1 MAKKLSTQAQLKL
14 SVSGAL
20 EQIKK
25 LSSEL
30 KQVKEEAKKPVKLD
44 VQIDTTNLDKQ
55 MNQIKQVLGGSRNAK
70 GQFSTIASDIRAIR
84 SELTSLSKV
93 LKDVVGGVGD
103 ASKEANRFSTSM
115 NKAFS
120 GNGQIIS
127 GMGNEI
133 NQFNITLRKT
143 SEEAQNTKD
152 KLGGMVSAGL
162 TGVSSLASALD
173 NAYRSFRSVG
183 TSFLSTI
190 GNIANQAMDAVGFSV
205 TGMVDE
211 AMEQERKLQQS
222 RIGFKN
228 MFPGQDTNAMV
239 SKIRST
245 AAASP
250 GLNSGDLADY
260 INQLGAVAGGNF
272 NTAYNATLGI
282 LKTVQYGGG
291 DAASQMNYIIK
302 NVRDVMAKGKAAQV
316 DIQQFNRAMPL
327 LAKSMEAIGAS
338 EFLKDGQL
346 TITKDN
352 ASKLMEAFANLNTE
366 ANPAYGIY
374 AETGKTLAGIQEE
387 FREATASTIAT
398 NLEELGFYDA
408 LADVMKGSV
417 MPEIENDINQFFKWV
432 GEVAK
437 DIDWKELQ
445 KEIGSV
451 ASEIKVIVGEIT
463 TYLKDEFL
471 NTDGLKLVIQL
482 IGEFIKGLLDGAKW
496 LLETI
501 NGVRQYLGDDG
512 LKNLAGSLGRA
523 VTQGWLLTKVLGAVA
538 SGFETA
544 SHVGQAMFFFGR
556 NTGGNAAGGAAN
568 GLGFLSGSTANG
580 SFASNVGEKVASTTG
595 LRYTTITKGVALVG
609 RGVNFAKK
617 AAGGVL
623 KGGAITMLTDVV
635 SDVIKNFN
643 LLGGASEGVANVLK
657 VGGAAIGAAIMGNV
671 LGPLGALGAGLVA
684 AVFAI
689 NSIQFEE
696 EKKKAEEAGAQVKGI
711 KDAKGQEFL
720 NRAIQNFRDSVDE
733 NGKKIGFTFDEQS
746 DAAIFAKNEVI
757 DYLNSL
763 DAKDWDEEEIRNRLV
778 RAYAQKLGHEYMV
791 KADNKD
797 GFWYIQG
804 QKVEFTRKNDLGE
817 TEVTEYGHRLAEMIR
832 AYNLVGYTGD
842 NVLDQLTNTGDQTL
856 VNQYLQQEELN
867 LGQLEFLEEQARIF
881 EEQTGTK
888 ITNTTT
894 TITNKIAEYGGDI
907 NAAIEDAKKA
917 GEDSWVEVLQ
927 SYKYLGE
934 LARSVREEIAGVAN
948 GNMFWDENTAK
959 EFLGE
964 EGAKRY
970 IDWVNRTG
978 LDSVG
983 DFLGES
989 ATDFRNMF
997 DTEGY
1002 HVSKSPAIVAK
1013 NLQEEL
1019 LRLQANAENFDLP
1032 EVERAK
1038 DKAAADAIQNFLSN
1052 MPEAGDWDTLTRQA
1066 YQMVEK
1072 LVENNRGLDLLTQ
1085 EGWTSTMINGH
1096 QISIEDT
1103 EIMLKE
1109 LRKWLKDHGVEGYA
1123 KGGFIKPIYRASGGG
1138 ASRGVDI
1145 VPAYLQPGEFVQPKT
1160 AVETAGIG
1168 VMQALRTGDLAQ
1180 AYKLIGSKINGSW
1193 NNSRNDYSSRDNR
1206 RYQNNNFFIRNNSRS
1221 SRVGSGVSLSNRL
1234 ALGY

>member
-14 SVSGAL
+14 SVSEAL

-239 SKIRST
+239 SKVRST

-250 GLNSGDLADY
+250 ELNSGDLADY

-302 NVRDVMAKGKAAQV
+302 NIRDVMAKGKATQV
-316 DIQQFNRAMPL
+316 DVQQFNRAMPL
-327 LAKSMEAIGAS
+327 LAKSMEATGAS
-338 EFLKDGQL
+338 EFLKNGQL

-417 MPEIENDINQFFKWV
+417 MPEIKNDINQFFKWV

-451 ASEIKVIVGEIT
+451 ASEIKVIVGEIA
-463 TYLKDEFL
+463 TYLKNEFL

-501 NGVRQYLGDDG
+501 NGVRQYLGNDG
-512 LKNLAGSLGRA
+512 LKNLAGSLGKA

-556 NTGGNAAGGAAN
+556 NTGGNAAGEAAN
-568 GLGFLSGSTANG
+568 GSGFLSDSTEDGS
-580 SFASNVGEKVASTTG
+580 
-595 LRYTTITKGVALVG
+595 
-609 RGVNFAKK
+609 FAKK
-617 AAGGVL
+617 AAGSFAKKAAGRVL

-643 LLGGASEGVANVLK
+643 LLGWASEGVANVLK
-657 VGGAAIGAAIMGNV
+657 VGGAAIGAAIMGSV

-720 NRAIQNFRDSVDE
+720 NGAIQNFRDSVDE

-763 DAKDWDEEEIRNRLV
+763 DAKDWDKKEIRNRLV

-791 KADNKD
+791 KSDNKD
-797 GFWYIQG
+797 GFWDIQG

-894 TITNKIAEYGGDI
+894 TITNKIAEYGGNI

-934 LARSVREEIAGVAN
+934 LAHSVREKIAGVAD

-959 EFLGE
+959 EFLDK
-964 EGAKRY
+964 EGTKRY
-970 IDWVNRTG
+970 MDWVNRTG

-983 DFLGES
+983 DFGNAS
-989 ATDFRNMF
+989 AADFRNMF

-1032 EVERAK
+1032 EAERAK

-1052 MPEAGDWDTLTRQA
+1052 IPEAGDWDTLTRQA

-1096 QISIEDT
+1096 RISIEDT

-1123 KGGFIKPIYRASGGG
+1123 KGGFIKPIYRAGGGG
-1138 ASRGVDI
+1138 AGRGVDI

>member
-14 SVSGAL
+14 SVSEAL

-239 SKIRST
+239 SKVRST

-250 GLNSGDLADY
+250 ELNSGDLADY

-291 DAASQMNYIIK
+291 DASGQMNYIIK
-302 NVRDVMAKGKAAQV
+302 NIRDVMAKGKATQV
-316 DIQQFNRAMPL
+316 DVQQFNRAMPL
-327 LAKSMEAIGAS
+327 LAKSMEATGAS
-338 EFLKDGQL
+338 EFLKNGQL

-417 MPEIENDINQFFKWV
+417 MPEIKNDINQFFKWV

-451 ASEIKVIVGEIT
+451 ASEIKVIVGEIA
-463 TYLKDEFL
+463 TYLKNEFL

-501 NGVRQYLGDDG
+501 NGVRQYLGNDG
-512 LKNLAGSLGRA
+512 LKNLAGSLGKA

-556 NTGGNAAGGAAN
+556 NTGGNAAGEAAN
-568 GLGFLSGSTANG
+568 GLGFLSDSTEDGS
-580 SFASNVGEKVASTTG
+580 
-595 LRYTTITKGVALVG
+595 
-609 RGVNFAKK
+609 FAKK
-617 AAGGVL
+617 AAGSFAKKAAGRVL

-643 LLGGASEGVANVLK
+643 LLGWASEGVANVLK
-657 VGGAAIGAAIMGNV
+657 VGGAAIGAAIMGSV

-720 NRAIQNFRDSVDE
+720 NGAIQNFRDSVDE

-763 DAKDWDEEEIRNRLV
+763 DAKDWDKKEIRNRLV

-791 KADNKD
+791 KSDNKD
-797 GFWYIQG
+797 GFWDIQG

-894 TITNKIAEYGGDI
+894 TITNKIAEYGGNI

-934 LARSVREEIAGVAN
+934 LAHSVREKIAGVAD

-959 EFLGE
+959 EFLDK
-964 EGAKRY
+964 EGTKRY
-970 IDWVNRTG
+970 MDWVNRTG

-983 DFLGES
+983 DLGNAS
-989 ATDFRNMF
+989 AADFRNMF

-1032 EVERAK
+1032 EAERAK

-1052 MPEAGDWDTLTRQA
+1052 IPEAGDWDTLTRQA

-1096 QISIEDT
+1096 RISIEDT

-1123 KGGFIKPIYRASGGG
+1123 KGGFIKPIYRAGGGG
-1138 ASRGVDI
+1138 AGRGVDI

-1168 VMQALRTGDLAQ
+1168 VMQALRTGDLDQ

>member
-14 SVSGAL
+14 SVSEAL

-239 SKIRST
+239 SKVRST

-250 GLNSGDLADY
+250 ELNSGDLADY

-302 NVRDVMAKGKAAQV
+302 NIRDVMAKGKATQV
-316 DIQQFNRAMPL
+316 DVQQFNRAMPL
-327 LAKSMEAIGAS
+327 LAKSMEATGAS
-338 EFLKDGQL
+338 EFLKNGQL

-417 MPEIENDINQFFKWV
+417 MPEIKNDINQFFKWV

-451 ASEIKVIVGEIT
+451 ASEIKVIVGEIA
-463 TYLKDEFL
+463 TYLKNEFL

-501 NGVRQYLGDDG
+501 NGVRQYLGNDG
-512 LKNLAGSLGRA
+512 LKNLAGSLGKA

-556 NTGGNAAGGAAN
+556 NTGGNAAGEAAN
-568 GLGFLSGSTANG
+568 GLGFLSDSTEDGS
-580 SFASNVGEKVASTTG
+580 
-595 LRYTTITKGVALVG
+595 
-609 RGVNFAKK
+609 FAKK
-617 AAGGVL
+617 AAGSFAKKAAGRVL

-643 LLGGASEGVANVLK
+643 LLGWASEGVANVLK
-657 VGGAAIGAAIMGNV
+657 VGGAAIGAAIMGSV

-720 NRAIQNFRDSVDE
+720 NGAIQNFRDSVDE

-763 DAKDWDEEEIRNRLV
+763 DAKDWDKKEIRNRLV

-791 KADNKD
+791 KSDNKD
-797 GFWYIQG
+797 GFWDIQG

-894 TITNKIAEYGGDI
+894 TITNKIAEYGGNI

-934 LARSVREEIAGVAN
+934 LAHSVREKIAGVAD

-959 EFLGE
+959 EFLDK
-964 EGAKRY
+964 EGTKRY
-970 IDWVNRTG
+970 MDWVNRTG

-983 DFLGES
+983 DFGNAS
-989 ATDFRNMF
+989 AADFRNMF

-1032 EVERAK
+1032 EAERAK

-1052 MPEAGDWDTLTRQA
+1052 IPEAGDWDTLTRQA

-1096 QISIEDT
+1096 RISIEDT

-1123 KGGFIKPIYRASGGG
+1123 KGGFIKPIYRAGGGG
-1138 ASRGVDI
+1138 AGRGVDI

>member
-14 SVSGAL
+14 SVSEAL

-30 KQVKEEAKKPVKLD
+30 KQVKEDAKKPVKLD

-103 ASKEANRFSTSM
+103 ASKEANRFATSM

-239 SKIRST
+239 SKVRST

-250 GLNSGDLADY
+250 ELNSGDLADY

-291 DAASQMNYIIK
+291 DASGQMNYIIK
-302 NVRDVMAKGKAAQV
+302 NIRDVMAKGKATQV
-316 DIQQFNRAMPL
+316 DVQQFNRAMPL
-327 LAKSMEAIGAS
+327 LAKSMEATGAS
-338 EFLKDGQL
+338 EFLKNGQL

-417 MPEIENDINQFFKWV
+417 MPEIKNDINQFFKWV

-451 ASEIKVIVGEIT
+451 ASEIKVIVGEIA
-463 TYLKDEFL
+463 TYLKNEFL

-501 NGVRQYLGDDG
+501 NGVRQYLGNDG
-512 LKNLAGSLGRA
+512 LKNLAGSLGKA

-556 NTGGNAAGGAAN
+556 NTGGNAAGEAAN
-568 GLGFLSGSTANG
+568 GLGFLSDSTEDGS
-580 SFASNVGEKVASTTG
+580 
-595 LRYTTITKGVALVG
+595 
-609 RGVNFAKK
+609 FAKK
-617 AAGGVL
+617 AAGSFAKKAAGRVL

-643 LLGGASEGVANVLK
+643 LLGWASEGVANVLK
-657 VGGAAIGAAIMGNV
+657 VGGAAIGAAIMGSV

-720 NRAIQNFRDSVDE
+720 NGAIQNFRDSVDE

-763 DAKDWDEEEIRNRLV
+763 DAKDWDKKEIRNRLV

-791 KADNKD
+791 KSDNKD
-797 GFWYIQG
+797 GFWDIQG

-894 TITNKIAEYGGDI
+894 TITNKIAEYGGNI

-934 LARSVREEIAGVAN
+934 LAHSVREKIAGVAD

-959 EFLGE
+959 EFLDK
-964 EGAKRY
+964 EGTKRY
-970 IDWVNRTG
+970 MDWVNRTG

-983 DFLGES
+983 DFGNAS
-989 ATDFRNMF
+989 AADFRNMF

-1032 EVERAK
+1032 EAERAK

-1052 MPEAGDWDTLTRQA
+1052 IPEAGDWDTLTRQA

-1096 QISIEDT
+1096 RISIEDT

-1123 KGGFIKPIYRASGGG
+1123 KGGFIKPIYRAGGGG
-1138 ASRGVDI
+1138 AGRGVDI

>member
-14 SVSGAL
+14 SVSEAL

-30 KQVKEEAKKPVKLD
+30 KQVKEDAKKPVKLD

-239 SKIRST
+239 SKVRST

-250 GLNSGDLADY
+250 ELNSGDLADY

-291 DAASQMNYIIK
+291 DASGQMNYIIK
-302 NVRDVMAKGKAAQV
+302 NIRDVMAKGKATQV
-316 DIQQFNRAMPL
+316 DVQQFNRAMPL
-327 LAKSMEAIGAS
+327 LAKSMEATGAS
-338 EFLKDGQL
+338 EFLKNGQL

-417 MPEIENDINQFFKWV
+417 MPEIKNDINQFFKWV

-451 ASEIKVIVGEIT
+451 ASEIKVIVGEIA
-463 TYLKDEFL
+463 TYLKNEFL

-501 NGVRQYLGDDG
+501 NGVRQYLGNDG
-512 LKNLAGSLGRA
+512 LKNLAGSLGKA

-556 NTGGNAAGGAAN
+556 NTGGNAAGEAAN
-568 GLGFLSGSTANG
+568 GSGFLSDSTEDGS
-580 SFASNVGEKVASTTG
+580 
-595 LRYTTITKGVALVG
+595 
-609 RGVNFAKK
+609 FAKK
-617 AAGGVL
+617 AAGSFAKKAAGRVL

-643 LLGGASEGVANVLK
+643 LLGWASEGVANVLK
-657 VGGAAIGAAIMGNV
+657 VGGAAIGAAIMGSV

-720 NRAIQNFRDSVDE
+720 NGAIQNFRDSVDE

-763 DAKDWDEEEIRNRLV
+763 DAKDWDKKEIRNRLV

-791 KADNKD
+791 KSDNKD
-797 GFWYIQG
+797 GFWDIQG

-894 TITNKIAEYGGDI
+894 TITNKIAEYGGNI

-934 LARSVREEIAGVAN
+934 LAHSVREKIAGVAD

-959 EFLGE
+959 EFLDK
-964 EGAKRY
+964 EGTKRY
-970 IDWVNRTG
+970 MDWVNRTG

-983 DFLGES
+983 DFGNAS
-989 ATDFRNMF
+989 AADFRNMF

-1032 EVERAK
+1032 EAERAK

-1096 QISIEDT
+1096 RISIEDT

-1123 KGGFIKPIYRASGGG
+1123 KGGFIKPIYRAGGGG
-1138 ASRGVDI
+1138 AGRGVDI

>member
-14 SVSGAL
+14 SVSEAL

-239 SKIRST
+239 SKVRST

-250 GLNSGDLADY
+250 ELNSGDLADY

-291 DAASQMNYIIK
+291 DASGQMNYIIK
-302 NVRDVMAKGKAAQV
+302 NIRDVMAKGKATQV
-316 DIQQFNRAMPL
+316 DVQQFNRAMPL
-327 LAKSMEAIGAS
+327 LAKSMEATGAS
-338 EFLKDGQL
+338 EFLKNGQL

-417 MPEIENDINQFFKWV
+417 MPEIKNDINQFFKWV

-451 ASEIKVIVGEIT
+451 ASEIKVIVGEIA
-463 TYLKDEFL
+463 TYLKNEFL

-501 NGVRQYLGDDG
+501 NGVRQYLGNDG
-512 LKNLAGSLGRA
+512 LKNLAGSLGKA

-556 NTGGNAAGGAAN
+556 NTGGNAAGEAAN
-568 GLGFLSGSTANG
+568 GSGFLSDSTEDGS
-580 SFASNVGEKVASTTG
+580 
-595 LRYTTITKGVALVG
+595 
-609 RGVNFAKK
+609 FAKK
-617 AAGGVL
+617 AAGSFAKKAAGRVL

-643 LLGGASEGVANVLK
+643 LLGWASEGVANVLK
-657 VGGAAIGAAIMGNV
+657 VGGAAIGAAIMGSV

-720 NRAIQNFRDSVDE
+720 NGAIQNFRDSVDE

-763 DAKDWDEEEIRNRLV
+763 DAKDWDKKEIRNRLV

-791 KADNKD
+791 KSDNKD
-797 GFWYIQG
+797 GFWDIQG

-894 TITNKIAEYGGDI
+894 TITNKIAEYGGNI

-934 LARSVREEIAGVAN
+934 LAHSVREKIAGVAD

-959 EFLGE
+959 EFLDK
-964 EGAKRY
+964 EGTKRY
-970 IDWVNRTG
+970 MDWVNRTG

-983 DFLGES
+983 DFGNAS
-989 ATDFRNMF
+989 AADFRNMF

-1032 EVERAK
+1032 EAERAK

-1052 MPEAGDWDTLTRQA
+1052 IPEAGDWDTLTRQA

-1096 QISIEDT
+1096 RISIEDT

-1123 KGGFIKPIYRASGGG
+1123 KGGFIKPIYRAGGGG
-1138 ASRGVDI
+1138 AGRGVDI